1 MNDFEYYH
9 LDILGVT
16 ETCLKVAR
24 VDHLDN
30 GPVMYRSG
38 GSASRAGVAVILHK
52 RISNNV
58 ISYNF
63 ISERTVSV
71 RLRSSPWRGSRCLT
85 VVCYYALT
93 LHCSLTNPNLAD
105 EFYSQLEHVINQV
118 KRRDELF
125 VLGDLNAKVGS
136 SSPDYSSVVGIFPNT
151 DTTMPLVNAL

>member
-1 MNDFEYYH
+1 MKDFESYH

-16 ETCLKVAR
+16 ETWLKGAG

-30 GPVMYRSG
+30 GHVIYRSG

-63 ISERTVSV
+63 ISERIVSV
-71 RLRSSPWRGSRCLT
+71 RLRSSPRRGSRCLT
-85 VVCYYALT
+85 V
-93 LHCSLTNPNLAD
+93 AD
-105 EFYSQLEHVINQV
+105 EFYSQLEHVTNQV

-125 VLGDLNAKVGS
+125 VLRDLNAKVGS
-136 SSPDYSSVVGIFPNT
+136 SAPDYSSVVGGFSKH
-151 DTTMPLVNAL
+151 